1 MTSDRTRLEKHLQRH
16 LGLFGSPSA
25 NQVEASRA
33 RVRERLRAA
42 ASNQV
47 ISDSEATVHDI
58 ATPAARTSRVW
69 YGWRAGM
76 VLAAAVAGIAFAVSG
91 FWQHDEWLAIVEA
104 ADGSRYTLAPN
115 AVLNPSDAAGVMLTL
130 KDGSRVETRSRS
142 ELSLEHASDGIG
154 IRLRRGGLVV
164 SAAQQPRGHLY
175 VHTKDMTVAVTGTMF
190 VVNAEDSGSR
200 VTVIEGE
207 AQVREGAVEKNVKRG
222 EQVSTSPVL
231 ATRPAKDEFSW
242 SRHADAIFAA
252 FAKGMAE
259 TGAPLAGVGRAAQP
273 TFAGAVGLQAT
284 RPEFE
289 AASIRQCD
297 PDHLPETPDGGRGG
311 GANSFHLTPGR
322 LRALCVTTATL
333 VRTAYGYGPIDLD
346 FITAERAPGRAMN
359 FGTVYGL
366 GVEDGRRVR
375 GGPDWVRSD
384 SYTVNAVTAP
394 GVEPNTDTLRR
405 PMLQAL
411 LERRFN
417 LKAHIESEQIPAFA
431 LTVAKSGLKIK
442 PVGPGACDELPAR
455 EGSFFLNGHPT
466 SVLTPPR
473 NFAEVRSGQKP
484 SCGMWS
490 QRNGPNVVIVG
501 GDVPL
506 DVLITTLAGR
516 LGGVRVLDKMN
527 VKGNFN
533 FILEFALDENT
544 PGLPRA
550 GNFPERGADL
560 DVAPAAT
567 IFTALEEQ
575 LGLKLERAQA
585 AREFI
590 VIDQVQRPSEN

>member
-33 RVRERLRAA
+33 RVREHLRAA
-42 ASNQV
+42 AANQAAT
-47 ISDSEATVHDI
+47 DSEAPVHDI
-58 ATPAARTSRVW
+58 ATSAGRTSRDW
-69 YGWRAGM
+69 YGWRAGI
-76 VLAAAVAGIAFAVSG
+76 VLAAAAAGIALAVSG
-91 FWQHDEWLAIVEA
+91 PWQRDEWLAIVEA

-115 AVLNPSDAAGVMLTL
+115 TVLNPSGASGVMLTL

-142 ELSLEHASDGIG
+142 ELSLEQASDGID
-154 IRLRRGGLVV
+154 IRLRTGGLVV
-164 SAAQQPRGHLY
+164 AAAQQPRGHLY

-207 AQVREGAVEKNVKRG
+207 AQVREGAVEKSVKRG
-222 EQVSTSPVL
+222 DYVSTNPAF
-231 ATRPAKDEFSW
+231 ATRPVRDEFSW
-242 SRHADAIFAA
+242 SRHADAIYAA
-252 FAKGMAE
+252 FTKGMGE
-259 TGAPLAGVGRAAQP
+259 TAGPLVRIDPPAQPPLAGAQASAA
-273 TFAGAVGLQAT
+273 

-289 AASIRQCD
+289 AVSIRQCD
-297 PDHLPETPDGGRGG
+297 PDHLPETPEGGRGG

-322 LRALCVTTATL
+322 LRALCMTTATL
-333 VRTAYGYGPIDLD
+333 IRTAYGYGPVDLD
-346 FITAERAPGRAMN
+346 FIDAERAPGRAMN
-359 FGTVYGL
+359 FGNVYGL

-375 GGPDWVRSD
+375 GGPDWVRSER
-384 SYTVNAVTAP
+384 YTVNAVTSP
-394 GVEPNTDTLRR
+394 GVEPNADTLRR
-405 PMLQAL
+405 TMLQRL
-411 LERRFN
+411 LERRFD

-431 LTVAKSGLKIK
+431 LAVAKSGLKIT

-455 EGSFFLNGHPT
+455 EGSLFINGHPMN
-466 SVLTPPR
+466 VLTPPR
-473 NFAEVRSGQKP
+473 NFADVRRGQKP

-506 DVLITTLAGR
+506 DVLTTALAGR
-516 LGGVRVLDKMN
+516 LGGVRVLNKMN
-527 VKGNFN
+527 VKDNFN

-575 LGLKLERAQA
+575 IGLKLERAQA